1 MFRGNKFD
9 VVDFQNATLSGGVAV
24 GAIADLMIQP
34 GGAFIAG
41 SLCGIV
47 STLGYRVIQVEIL
60 WFLLLRMK
68 EVYSWTVRPK
78 EILWNASLIF
88 QGKLF
93 DRLKLHDTCGVN
105 NLHGMP
111 GVISGLASIL
121 MVVVANEDLY
131 GPR

>member
-1 MFRGNKFD
+1 MK
-9 VVDFQNATLSGGVAV
+9 L
-24 GAIADLMIQP
+24 
-34 GGAFIAG
+34 
-41 SLCGIV
+41 
-47 STLGYRVIQVEIL
+47 VIPYDQKKLHEISPWL
-60 WFLLLRMK
+60 
-68 EVYSWTVRPK
+68 
-78 EILWNASLIF
+78 F